1 MGCSTCKGGA
11 YSTAIQNGRT
21 MKRILSVLATASAL
35 ACNVNAA
42 TLDWGNHSALEIGAA
57 STPVGSFADTYLFSL
72 TSAMSL
78 SSSAVSNNLGS
89 MLGLTGGTVT
99 LFADVLG
106 PDLKVGSY
114 AFSGTTGSD
123 SPAGAACTDDST
135 CQSDYCDGE
144 LKKCLNVCAKDSDCG
159 TSESCRPSAANTPYL
174 RCVPKP

>member
-1 MGCSTCKGGA
+1 
-11 YSTAIQNGRT
+11 
-21 MKRILSVLATASAL
+21 MKLILSVLATASAL

-78 SSSAVSNNLGS
+78 SSSAVSINLGS

-114 AFSGTTGSD
+114 AFSGTTGSAPH
-123 SPAGAACTDDST
+123 SF
-135 CQSDYCDGE
+135 GE
-144 LKKCLNVCAKDSDCG
+144 LLAGNYYYVVAGLG
-159 TSESCRPSAANTPYL
+159 TGTLGGYYALASESLAIASVVPEPSTAMLMLAGL
-174 RCVPKP
+174 GIFGFKSQRLLKRV